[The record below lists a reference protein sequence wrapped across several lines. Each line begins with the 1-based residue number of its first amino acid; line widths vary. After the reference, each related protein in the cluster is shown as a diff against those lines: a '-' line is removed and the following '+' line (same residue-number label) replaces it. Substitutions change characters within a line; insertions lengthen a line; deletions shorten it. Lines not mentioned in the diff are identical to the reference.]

1 MEQERSSNPNSKD
14 SKDSN
19 KEEIRTVKEFS
30 NEFSDDDTVVPADD
44 DHEDEM
50 SDVENES
57 GQELE
62 QQEEDKEEEVD
73 EANSE
78 AEVGGEM
85 AKSANNSTC
94 ANLDKNNEPEL
105 DIDEDMEIE
114 GLDNAT
120 NV

>member
-1 MEQERSSNPNSKD
+1 
-14 SKDSN
+14 
-19 KEEIRTVKEFS
+19 
-30 NEFSDDDTVVPADD
+30 
-44 DHEDEM
+44 M

-94 ANLDKNNEPEL
+94 ANLEKNNEPEL